1 MVSTDRIM
9 LRLHIEAVWGVQL
22 PALDLNTV
30 ELLPESV
37 QPPWKL
43 YVAELSTELS
53 NARVHVWRPDIGPTE
68 REALLTQVNEVFTL
82 APTVTLPPQ
91 IEREVVLQRSAFP
104 TIDKAEAQFLARP
117 LTSHDRELVENF
129 ELGSADYFFHADR
142 RPLIGVIVDGRLLS
156 VAHSSRRTA
165 DACELGIDTVPEARR
180 KGYALAATVLWTAAV
195 AQEGLLP
202 LYSAS
207 ADNTASLQL
216 ATASG
221 YREFAR
227 GVQYRNL
234 KDS

>member
-22 PALDLNTV
+22 PALVLNTV

-53 NARVHVWRPDIGPTE
+53 NTRVHVWRPDIGTIE
-68 REALLTQVNEVFTL
+68 REALLAQVNEMFTL
-82 APTVTLPPQ
+82 APTVALSPN
-91 IEREVVLQRSAFP
+91 IRREVVLQQSAFP
-104 TIDKAEAQFLARP
+104 TIHRAETQLLARP
-117 LTSHDRELVENF
+117 LTAHDRTLVENF
-129 ELGSADYFFHADR
+129 ELGSADYFFHSDR
-142 RPLIGVIVDGRLLS
+142 RPLIGVIVEGRLLS
-156 VAHSSRRTA
+156 VAHSSRRSA
-165 DACELGIDTVPEARR
+165 EACELGIDTIPEARR
-180 KGYALAATVLWTAAV
+180 RGYALAATVLWTDAV

-202 LYSAS
+202 LYSAF

-216 ATASG
+216 AAAAG

-227 GVQYRNL
+227 GV
-234 KDS
+234 SIEI